1 MVERDRKHDAKK
13 QRGRLDEGKLR
24 ASLEWNPEGD
34 PNTQSPSNC
43 GYPYGAPAATATL
56 SGTRMYSEQT
66 VLPPSCP
73 EAEIS
78 GTLVR
83 EE

>member
-43 GYPYGAPAATATL
+43 GYPYGTVSRDGDVVGDEDVLRADSPAAVVPR
-56 SGTRMYSEQT
+56 G
-66 VLPPSCP
+66 
-73 EAEIS
+73 
-78 GTLVR
+78 
-83 EE
+83 